1 MKKTLFLLIF
11 VLPISGIAADA
22 IHPSCRVAYE
32 EARAGKLAEAAAKMA
47 ECGASVEKPTRA
59 HTVMLYDRVKVLDHL
74 GRHDEALAQREALT
88 DKAHFETGL
97 ADEFSGPGAW
107 SRDPELVKQRKATGI
122 TRFDLLLD
130 IAWRHH
136 QEKRYAKAMD
146 WAERAARHALT
157 RYRPEASYYPLDRE
171 AGCAIGL
178 RGMARFEL
186 DPQSGKQ
193 SWPDLSR
200 GYIRGCTKLPLAGDI
215 ATLPEA
221 TRKRFDDLKARFDAF
236 QAEAAKVNAAAREK
250 ENAPLPE
257 SKKGAN
263 GDMAWAALSDM
274 ALASVVRIDARI
286 KAMEPVFKLRADYLA
301 AETATLGREP
311 LAEIEAKP

>member
-1 MKKTLFLLIF
+1 MKSVLLVVSALFSL
-11 VLPISGIAADA
+11 AATA
-22 IHPSCRVAYE
+22 ASVHPSCITAYE
-32 EARAGKLAEAAAKMA
+32 DTRAGKLAEAAAKLA
-47 ECGASVEKPTRA
+47 ECGTSVEKPTLA
-59 HTVMLYDRVKVLDHL
+59 HTVVLYDRVKVLDRL

-221 TRKRFDDLKARFDAF
+221 TRKRFDDLMTRFDAF
-236 QAEAAKVNAAAREK
+236 QAEAVKINAAARQK
-250 ENAPLPE
+250 ENAPLPN
-257 SKKGAN
+257 SKDGAQ
-263 GDMAWAALSDM
+263 GGMAWTALG
-274 ALASVVRIDARI
+274 RIVERQ
-286 KAMEPVFKLRADYLA
+286 KAIEPVFKLRADYLA
-301 AETATLGREP
+301 VETATLGREP
-311 LAEIEAKP
+311 LNDIEAKP

>member
-1 MKKTLFLLIF
+1 MKIIPFF
-11 VLPISGIAADA
+11 VLVLFSLPAVAAPA
-22 IHPSCRVAYE
+22 ASPAVHPTCITAYE
-32 EARAGKLAEAAAKMA
+32 DARAGKLNEAAAKMA
-47 ECGASVEKPTRA
+47 ECGASVEKPTLA
-59 HTVMLYDRVKVLDHL
+59 HTVVLYDRVKVLDRL
-74 GRHDEALAQREALT
+74 GHHDEALEQMVALT
-88 DKAHFETGL
+88 AKAHFETGL

-107 SRDPELVKQRKATGI
+107 SRDPEKVKQRQATGI
-122 TRFDLLLD
+122 SRFDLLLD

-136 QEKRYAKAMD
+136 RAKHYSMAMD

-157 RYRPEASYYPLDRE
+157 RYRPEASFYPMERE

-236 QAEAAKVNAAAREK
+236 QTEVAKVSDAIRQK
-250 ENAPLPE
+250 ENA
-257 SKKGAN
+257 
-263 GDMAWAALSDM
+263 
-274 ALASVVRIDARI
+274 ASP
-286 KAMEPVFKLRADYLA
+286 EPVNGSYGDLGFSLMVKALERNQALEPVLKLRADYLA
-301 AETATLGREP
+301 AETATLGLEP
-311 LAEIEAKP
+311 LFEQEAKP